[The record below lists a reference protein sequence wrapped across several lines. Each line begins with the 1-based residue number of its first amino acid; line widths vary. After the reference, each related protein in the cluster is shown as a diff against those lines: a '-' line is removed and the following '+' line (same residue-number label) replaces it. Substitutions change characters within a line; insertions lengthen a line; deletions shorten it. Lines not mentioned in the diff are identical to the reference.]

1 MFVQLSVWGRLRW
14 LTRRCHVRCCL
25 VILSYEEW
33 LNSSTDTERMAHIPA
48 RLAWKTIGIGGRTVD
63 KMIKKDMKA
72 MRGIAPNRVIFYLR
86 SNDLCQERGDLDR
99 ITLSLVAFVDILLK
113 DLQLTSIVWCQV
125 NDRVQHLN
133 VSLKESIADIP
144 HVKFW
149 RHRGLNNPS
158 QNIFARDGIHLN
170 DMGHKVLCRSYRGA
184 IMLALNS
191 KGNVGVV

>member
-1 MFVQLSVWGRLRW
+1 M
-14 LTRRCHVRCCL
+14 RCCL

-63 KMIKKDMKA
+63 KMIKKDMQA
-72 MRGIAPNRVIFYLR
+72 MRGIAPNRVIFYLG

-125 NDRVQHLN
+125 IPRQNPPFPEYNDRVQHLN

-158 QNIFARDGIHLN
+158 QNIFAKDGIHLN